1 MLRWKGGWV
10 RFPPKSPEI
19 VIVCATDA
27 RYVLWAAQ
35 FDARVQTRR
44 IESGH
49 KVLVH
54 VAETTPALA
63 LIDTDLP
70 DMSALDLAR
79 QLVSTNAMVN
89 IALVSDASQ
98 EHFHEATEGLGILSQ
113 LPSEPAK
120 APIGRLVSDLFSLG
134 AL

>member
-1 MLRWKGGWV
+1 M

-19 VIVCATDA
+19 VIVCTTDA
-27 RYVLWAAQ
+27 RYALWAAQ
-35 FDARVQTRR
+35 FDARVQTRG
-44 IESGH
+44 IESGQQ
-49 KVLVH
+49 VLVY
-54 VAETTPALA
+54 VAKTTPALA